1 MSAKKSIKKKIKF
14 KTTVSMK
21 FRFLTTVIL
30 AMFAVT
36 IFIGGLSLYEVDNY
50 IQAQSEDF
58 VKVTCDNES
67 ERINGSLRNME
78 KSVNIME
85 SYLMDFFTEST
96 DIKNPAFQ
104 QKVVESADQMFVDVA
119 KHTSA
124 SGAIAYYFR
133 FDPAISDGTTGLFYT
148 KLKDSDKFV
157 SFPPTDINA
166 YEKDD
171 TEHVGWFWEPY
182 EACKPI
188 WMKPYHNQNN
198 DIWMISYVIPMYF
211 KGKFIGVVG
220 MDFDYIVLS
229 EQVHKIK
236 LYENGFAHLEMDGAI
251 ICNDSHKAEVNAA
264 KNSKEYLRKS
274 NDLLNGMELVLSASY
289 DDIRQIRQDITF
301 KLLFAV
307 IIISAF
313 FMIIVVFVVKRIV
326 DPLKELTDASV
337 KLANGD
343 YDVEIA
349 QSNTHEIKLLS
360 TAFENMTMH
369 LREREEQLHLL
380 ANRDSLTGLRNT
392 TSYASWVAMFDKEIG
407 TVSPEFG
414 VVVLDL
420 NDLKKANDKYGHAI
434 GDKFIVT
441 AAKVISDTFKR
452 SPVFRIGGDEFLVV
466 LQNHDLENREELFAQ
481 LDSTCSRI
489 YISEDGEIPLSISKG
504 FAMFD
509 FSKDSQFADVFKR
522 ADNNMYENKIKMKA
536 TMV

>member
-1 MSAKKSIKKKIKF
+1 
-14 KTTVSMK
+14 
-21 FRFLTTVIL
+21 
-30 AMFAVT
+30 
-36 IFIGGLSLYEVDNY
+36 
-50 IQAQSEDF
+50 
-58 VKVTCDNES
+58 
-67 ERINGSLRNME
+67 
-78 KSVNIME
+78 
-85 SYLMDFFTEST
+85 MDFFTEST
-96 DIKNPAFQ
+96 DIKDRAFQ

-119 KHTSA
+119 RHTSA

-148 KLKDSDKFV
+148 KLKGGNEFI
-157 SFPPTDINA
+157 SFTLTDINA

-182 EACKPI
+182 EAGKPI

-198 DIWMISYVIPMYF
+198 DIWMISYIIPMYF
-211 KGKFIGVVG
+211 KGRFIGVVG
-220 MDFDYIVLS
+220 MDFDYVVLS

-236 LYENGFAHLEMDGAI
+236 LYENGFAHLEMDGEI
-251 ICNDSHKAEVNAA
+251 ICNDSHKTEINDAQS
-264 KNSKEYLRKS
+264 SKKYLRKS

-301 KLLFAV
+301 KLFFAV
-307 IIISAF
+307 VIISAF
-313 FMIIVVFVVKRIV
+313 FMIIAVYVVKRIV

-349 QSNTHEIKLLS
+349 ESNTHEIKLLS
-360 TAFENMTMH
+360 KAFENMTKR
-369 LREREEQLHLL
+369 LREREEQLHLS

-392 TSYASWVAMFDKEIG
+392 TSYASWVAMFDKEISDE
-407 TVSPEFG
+407 TLDFG

-434 GDKFIVT
+434 GDKFIIT
-441 AAKVISDTFKR
+441 AAKVISDIFKR

-466 LQNHDLENREELFAQ
+466 LQNHDLEKREELFAQ

-489 YISEDGEIPLSISKG
+489 YITEDGEIPLSIARG
-504 FAMFD
+504 FAMFE
-509 FSKDSQFADVFKR
+509 SGKDSYFADVFKR

-536 TMV
+536 ATV